1 MKKFFL
7 VISFIIA
14 TTTLINAQSIERAV
28 IGNAG
33 ETFSANNSYITFTL
47 GETVIEPSPSITF
60 SPASNA
66 MIFSIGFI
74 QPHVASTGS
83 LVNVDNW
90 VSAYPNPTTGWVRLD
105 IHGDNFQVNNVRI
118 INSNGQIVATKPFKM
133 VNGSIDLDFANLA
146 AGVYIVAVTDD
157 IVGRTVTTRIIKQNK

>member
-7 VISFIIA
+7 VISFVISI
-14 TTTLINAQSIERAV
+14 TTSTKAQSIERCV

-33 ETFSANNSYITFTL
+33 QTFSANQSYITFTV

-66 MIFSIGFI
+66 MIFTIGFI

-83 LVNVDNW
+83 LVNIDNW

-118 INSNGQIVATKPFKM
+118 INSTGQIVATKPFKM
-133 VNGSIDLDFANLA
+133 INGSIDLDFSNLA
-146 AGVYIVAVTDD
+146 AGIYIVAVSDD
-157 IVGRTVTTRIIKQNK
+157 KIGQTVTTRILKL

>member
-1 MKKFFL
+1 MKKL
-7 VISFIIA
+7 LLTIILFA
-14 TTTLINAQSIERAV
+14 FSNLLKSQSIERSV

-33 ETFSANNSYITFTL
+33 QTFSANGSYITFTV

-60 SPASNA
+60 SPLSNA
-66 MIFSIGFI
+66 RIFTIGFI

-83 LVNVDNW
+83 LVYLYNW

-118 INSNGQIVATKPFKM
+118 INSIGQIVATKPFKM
-133 VNGSIDLDFANLA
+133 VNGSIDLDFSNLA
-146 AGVYIVAVTDD
+146 AGVYIVAVSDD
-157 IVGRTVTTRIIKQNK
+157 KIGRTVTTKIVKQNK